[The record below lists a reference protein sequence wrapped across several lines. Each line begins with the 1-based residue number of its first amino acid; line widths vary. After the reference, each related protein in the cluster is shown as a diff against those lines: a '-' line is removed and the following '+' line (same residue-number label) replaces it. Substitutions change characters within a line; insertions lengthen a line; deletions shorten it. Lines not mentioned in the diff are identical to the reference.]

1 MTAPAA
7 PATALPH
14 GGSTSTLDCPAILK
28 ISPGRANGAQS
39 ERWWMAGAANQVSFM
54 NGLQQVTLYHNITN
68 AENKSQVLLASQ
80 TWSGRSAI

>member
-28 ISPGRANGAQS
+28 ISPGRANGALD
-39 ERWWMAGAANQVSFM
+39 ERSWTADDANLVLCM
-54 NGLQQVTLYHNITN
+54 DGLQYAPLYHSIIHNV
-68 AENKSQVLLASQ
+68 EK
-80 TWSGRSAI
+80 